1 MHRTLL
7 RFENLQQI
15 VGGDDLSVILLT
27 DEARQR
33 ALSVVCDADM
43 TRQLLIRLRGSRDI
57 CRTMLPEVLLKMLHS
72 SYEMLIVG
80 VYDGQY
86 QVMMMDTAS
95 GESRRIR
102 MSDAVLLSMISHIP
116 LYIEDRLM
124 KQQSVAFDEHAT
136 GVAIPINSM
145 ETERLKIAL
154 KNAVEE
160 ENYELA
166 SQLRDELKRR
176 KS

>member
-1 MHRTLL
+1 ML
-7 RFENLQQI
+7 R
-15 VGGDDLSVILLT
+15 
-27 DEARQR
+27 
-33 ALSVVCDADM
+33 
-43 TRQLLIRLRGSRDI
+43 
-57 CRTMLPEVLLKMLHS
+57 S

-86 QVMMMDTAS
+86 QVMMMDTAN

-102 MSDAVLLSMISHIP
+102 MSDAVLLSIISHIP

-145 ETERLKIAL
+145 ET
-154 KNAVEE
+154 
-160 ENYELA
+160 
-166 SQLRDELKRR
+166 
-176 KS
+176 